1 MQGILPYILRRLLWV
16 PLILFAVS
24 FITFMAARFGPGD
37 PVTIAAGQYRDPE
50 ILERVRH
57 EKGLDKNPLDQ
68 YRIYIWNVL
77 RHGDLGESYKSGNR
91 TVAEIIF
98 PKMWVSSQLGLV
110 ALIITFSLGIPVGT
124 LAALRQGTWMD
135 PAAISTFLFFQ
146 SVPVLVTVPVM
157 LLVFVLRLHW
167 LPTGG
172 WEGIFSKHIIIPA
185 LALSL
190 PGIAGVARLMRATTL
205 DVLKEDYVRTA
216 RAKGLREF
224 TVVSQHVARN
234 ALLPMVTVIGI
245 SLVTLLEGAFFT
257 ETLMGI
263 PGIGRLYLDSVT
275 SRDYDVILG
284 LALVLATAFIVAN
297 IVIDIAYTFI
307 DPRVRLERSATL

>member
-1 MQGILPYILRRLLWV
+1 MQGILPYVLRRLLWA
-16 PLILFAVS
+16 PLILLAVS

-37 PVTIAAGQYRDPE
+37 PVSIAAGQYRDPE
-50 ILERVRH
+50 VLERVRH

-68 YRIYIWNVL
+68 YRIYIWDVL
-77 RHGDLGESYKSGNR
+77 HGNLGESYKSGNR
-91 TVAEIIF
+91 SVTEIIF
-98 PKMWVSSQLGLV
+98 PKMWISSQLGLV
-110 ALIITFSLGIPVGT
+110 ALIITFGVGIPVGI

-157 LLVFVLRLHW
+157 LLVFVLKLHW
-167 LPTGG
+167 FPAGG
-172 WEGIFSKHIIIPA
+172 WEGIFNKHIVIPA

-190 PGIAGVARLMRATTL
+190 PGIAGVARLMRAMTL

-234 ALLPMVTVIGI
+234 ALLPMTTIIGI

-284 LALVLATAFIVAN
+284 LALVLATAFIVAF

-307 DPRVRLERSATL
+307 DPRVRYERSAVT

>member
-1 MQGILPYILRRLLWV
+1 MQGILPYVLRRLLWA

-50 ILERVRH
+50 VLERVRH

-77 RHGDLGESYKSGNR
+77 RGDLGESYRSGNR
-91 TVAEIIF
+91 PVSEIIF
-98 PKMWVSSQLGLV
+98 PKMWISSQLGLV
-110 ALIITFSLGIPVGT
+110 ALVITFGVGIPVGV
-124 LAALRQGTWMD
+124 LAALRQGTWVD

-146 SVPVLVTVPVM
+146 SVPVLVSVPVM
-157 LLVFVLRLHW
+157 LLVFVLKLHW
-167 LPTGG
+167 LPAAG
-172 WEGIFSKHIIIPA
+172 WEGIFDKRIIIPA

-190 PGIAGVARLMRATTL
+190 PGIAGVARLMRAMTL

-216 RAKGLREF
+216 RAKGLQEF
-224 TVVSQHVARN
+224 TVISRHVARN
-234 ALLPMVTVIGI
+234 ALLPMTTIIGI

-284 LALVLATAFIVAN
+284 LALVLATAFVVAF

-307 DPRVRLERSATL
+307 DPRVRYERSAVT